1 MLEVIVAVHLTGIPK
16 SGNIFGKPSAHIQD
30 VLFGNEMKSVKF

>member
-1 MLEVIVAVHLTGIPK
+1 MLEVIVAVSLTGLSK
-16 SGNIFGKPSAHIQD
+16 SDNIFGKPSAHIQD